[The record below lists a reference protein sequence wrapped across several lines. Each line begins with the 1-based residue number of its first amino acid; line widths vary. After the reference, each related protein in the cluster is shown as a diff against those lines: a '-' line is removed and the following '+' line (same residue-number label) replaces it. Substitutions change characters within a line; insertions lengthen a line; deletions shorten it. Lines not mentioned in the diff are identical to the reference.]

1 VLSIVVVSS
10 FAWAVSFSGKTG
22 TTSRQSKTANEI
34 SKISVFGTPIARRQY
49 TKRSRFIVRMAS
61 MKIEDLIEA
70 FEAHLSDDPGT
81 SPRTAEFYVS
91 DLREFAG
98 FLRERDIVEIEGV
111 GVGAV
116 MEFRNHLLEGNRKRF
131 TVYRKDAA
139 VRRFLDWVRTSTDA
153 GLDFDPIEPMHQPL
167 DQQIV
172 FLEKDEVDQLL
183 SFPQNARDDVRD
195 AAVIRLMLDTGVTVS
210 EIRALLK
217 GDVDLEAA
225 QVHLGGPGSHL
236 APRVRRLS
244 EETVEAILRYLRMRN
259 DETPELIVARAA
271 RPVTTSKTLQNAI
284 WKRCDQVG
292 MVHVSPMNLRHTFA
306 IGLLRR
312 GASLDEL
319 REALGVRDTSN
330 IGVYKKFL

>member
-1 VLSIVVVSS
+1 MEV
-10 FAWAVSFSGKTG
+10 
-22 TTSRQSKTANEI
+22 
-34 SKISVFGTPIARRQY
+34 
-49 TKRSRFIVRMAS
+49 MA
-61 MKIEDLIEA
+61 LIEE
-70 FEAHLSDDPGT
+70 FSAHLAEDPDT
-81 SPRTAEFYVS
+81 SPRTAEFYEA
-91 DLREFAG
+91 DLKEFAR
-98 FLRERDIVEIEGV
+98 FLEAENVARVEDIGV
-111 GVGAV
+111 GSV
-116 MEFRNHLLEGNRKRF
+116 MGFRNYLLESKRKRF

-139 VRRFLDWVRTSTDA
+139 VRRFLDWVRTSTDV

-183 SFPQNARDDVRD
+183 SFPLNARDDARD

-210 EIRALLK
+210 EIRVLLK

-244 EETVEAILRYLRMRN
+244 GETIEAVRRYLGTRN

-271 RPVTTSKTLQNAI
+271 RPVTTSKSLQNAI

-292 MVHVSPMNLRHTFA
+292 MWRVSPMNLRHTFA
-306 IGLLRR
+306 IRLLRR
-312 GASLDEL
+312 GASLGEL
-319 REALGVRDTSN
+319 KEALGVRDTSN
-330 IGVYKKFL
+330 IGVYKKFV

>member
-1 VLSIVVVSS
+1 M
-10 FAWAVSFSGKTG
+10 G
-22 TTSRQSKTANEI
+22 
-34 SKISVFGTPIARRQY
+34 
-49 TKRSRFIVRMAS
+49 S
-61 MKIEDLIEA
+61 MKIEDLIDA

-81 SPRTAEFYVS
+81 SLRTAEFYVA

-98 FLRERDIVEIEGV
+98 FLEARDVTEIEEV

-116 MEFRNHLLEGNRKRF
+116 MEFRNHLLEGHRKRF

-153 GLDFDPIEPMHQPL
+153 GLDFEPIEPMHQPL

-183 SFPQNARDDVRD
+183 SFPQNARDAVRD

-217 GDVDLEAA
+217 SAVDLETA

-244 EETVEAILRYLRMRN
+244 EETRETVLRYLRMRN

-271 RPVTTSKTLQNAI
+271 RPVTTSKALQNAI

-292 MVHVSPMNLRHTFA
+292 MWRVSPMNLRHTFA

-330 IGVYKKFL
+330 IGVYKKFV